1 MAEAKYQA
9 DSPAQSLAL
18 GQARMGPYLN
28 NARTWLT
35 VGSSVLA
42 GLLLAVIWSFEVADS
57 VLGANIASF
66 ALGRDVHDVQLSA
79 GGPLLGMLFAF
90 AAGLA
95 ATFTACNCA
104 VFSCVAP
111 LAARKQELQTS
122 IVRMLGW
129 MALGITLVTAAYGVA
144 GVVFGN
150 SLPVLSDAMLP
161 IGSGKGYPARLA
173 QATVIFVVLGVVLTW
188 WGLNTLNV
196 VRNPLERLLANHQW
210 LKSFLLGVMIGF
222 FTIGRPFPIFRQ
234 AFEYAATTGNPV
246 YSAAAMA
253 LQGLGNIVIMVILLL
268 VLLYGTGGRFER
280 WMRTSA
286 DRVVMITAISLI
298 VGGIFMVTYWGVR
311 VPSYFGIGWF
321 PHMPYR

>member
-1 MAEAKYQA
+1 MAEAKYPA
-9 DSPAQSLAL
+9 DSPVPAGAL
-18 GQARMGPYLN
+18 GQARLRPYLD

-35 VGSSVLA
+35 VGSAVLA
-42 GLLLAVIWSFEVADS
+42 GLLLAIIWSFEVADS
-57 VLGANIASF
+57 VLGANIAST

-111 LAARKQELQTS
+111 LAARKQALQTS
-122 IVRMLGW
+122 ILRILGW
-129 MALGITLVTAAYGVA
+129 MALGITLVTAAYGIA
-144 GVVFGN
+144 GVIFGT
-150 SLPVLSDAMLP
+150 SLPVLSNAKLP
-161 IGSGKGYPARLA
+161 IGSGEGYPARLA
-173 QATVIFVVLGVVLTW
+173 QSTVIFVVLGVIMTW

-196 VRNPLERLLANHQW
+196 VQNPLERLLADRQW
-210 LKSFLLGVMIGF
+210 LKSLLLGVMIGF
-222 FTIGRPFPIFRQ
+222 FTIGRPFPLFRQ

-246 YSAAAMA
+246 YSATAMA
-253 LQGLGNIVIMVILLL
+253 LQGLGNIVVMVILLL

-280 WMRTSA
+280 WMRSSA

-298 VGGIFMVTYWGVR
+298 VGGIFMVTYWGFR

-321 PHMPYR
+321 PHMPYK